1 MAPLSPPL
9 PDACTL
15 RFQPESGSHTSIRM
29 SESGVGVSRAVTRQK
44 AGSVRNRLAPDA
56 LGGGWVVNPP
66 AGIDSAESIVPF
78 VSVIFARDSH
88 ARGAAPAVRG
98 NVSDPPNARTTATA
112 SDGPIL

>member
-15 RFQPESGSHTSIRM
+15 RFQPESGNHTSIRM

-44 AGSVRNRLAPDA
+44 AGTVPNTLAADA
-56 LGGGWVVNPP
+56 LGAGCGTNAP
-66 AGIDSAESIVPF
+66 AAIDSALTIAPF
-78 VSVIFARDSH
+78 VSVIFAS
-88 ARGAAPAVRG
+88 ASQATGAATAVRG

-112 SDGPIL
+112 